1 MDISKYDNI
10 DNSMFLTKID
20 NIYVMLCTSI
30 MMGDLTRV
38 KHKVSSDIIDR
49 YNALVNDYNNKKIRK
64 MYDELNVKSTTIDS
78 IDVVD
83 GDIVVKVKLVSRYL
97 DYFIDFNGNYVSGDN
112 KCSHEHINYLTF
124 VKKCNAGQLGI
135 VRQCP
140 NCGANID
147 VNNDG
152 RCIYCDG
159 VFNTEDFDYI
169 LVDIKE

>member
-10 DNSMFLTKID
+10 DNSMFLTKVD
-20 NIYVMLCTSI
+20 NIYVLLCTSI
-30 MMGDLTRV
+30 MMGDLSRV
-38 KHKVSSDIIDR
+38 SHKVSDNIIEK
-49 YNALVNDYNNKKIRK
+49 YKNIVNDYNNKKIRK
-64 MYDELNVKSTTIDS
+64 MYDELNVKTTTISS
-78 IDVVD
+78 IDVTEEN
-83 GDIVVKVKLVSRYL
+83 IVVKVKLISRYMN
-97 DYFIDFNGNYVSGDN
+97 YFIDFNGNYISGNN
-112 KCSHEHINYLTF
+112 KNREEHINYLTL
-124 VKKCNAGQLGI
+124 KKNKKSKKLGI

-169 LVDIKE
+169 LVDIEE